1 MQSQEQFLKNYKYPS
16 RKKLCMYFLCRMCS
30 LCVPGKGMEYDM
42 IKALTLGTVCLPNN
56 LLCAPMAGIT
66 DTVFRTLARAGGCSL
81 CYTEMVSANGLTRGA
96 HATARYLKHLPE
108 DRPLGVQL
116 FGAEPEMLADAA
128 AIAVGRGADIIDV
141 NMGCP
146 VKKVVKAGAGAALL
160 RSPRKVET
168 ILKSVRVAVAVPLT
182 VKIRAGWTGDDINAM
197 TIARIAEDSGA
208 DAVTIH
214 PRTAAQGFRGNAD
227 WDLIGRV
234 KAHVGIPVIGNGDIH
249 TPEDALQMMIRT
261 GCDGV
266 MIGRA
271 ALGRPWLFQKIV
283 EYATMGETTP
293 DPTPVEREKAISR
306 HLDMSMNWYGETQGV
321 VRFRKHLL
329 WYTRGLR
336 GGARFRQAI
345 LAITDAEHLLE
356 EMHVFLP
363 PPEQISMP

>member
-1 MQSQEQFLKNYKYPS
+1 
-16 RKKLCMYFLCRMCS
+16 MYFSCRMCS
-30 LCVPGKGMEYDM
+30 LCGPGNGMECGM
-42 IKALTLGTVCLPNN
+42 IKALTIGTVHLPNN
-56 LLCAPMAGIT
+56 LICAPMAGIT
-66 DTVFRTLARAGGCSL
+66 DTVFRALARVGGCAL

-96 HATARYLKHLPE
+96 YATARYLEHLPG

-128 AIAVGRGADIIDV
+128 AIAVGRGADVIDV

-168 ILKSVRVAVAVPLT
+168 ILRNVRNAVPVPLT
-182 VKIRAGWTGDDINAM
+182 VKIRAGWTGDEINAM
-197 TIARIAEDSGA
+197 TIARIAQECGA

-214 PRTAAQGFRGNAD
+214 PRTAAQGFRGHAD

-234 KAHVGIPVIGNGDIH
+234 KAHVDIPVIGNGDIH
-249 TPEDALQMMIRT
+249 TPEDALRMMTRT

-271 ALGRPWLFQKIV
+271 ALGRPWLFQKII
-283 EYATMGETTP
+283 EYSTTEITTP
-293 DPTPVEREKAISR
+293 DPTPAEREKAISR
-306 HLDMSMNWYGETQGV
+306 HLNMSMNWYGEKQGV

-345 LAITDAEHLLE
+345 LAITDAGHLLE
-356 EMHVFLP
+356 EVHDFFHP
-363 PPEQISMP
+363 PGQTSTQ